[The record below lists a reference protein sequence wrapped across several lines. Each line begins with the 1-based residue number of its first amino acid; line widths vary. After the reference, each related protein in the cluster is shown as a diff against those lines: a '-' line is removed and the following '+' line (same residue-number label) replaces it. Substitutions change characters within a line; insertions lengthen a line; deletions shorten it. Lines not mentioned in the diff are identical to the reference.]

1 MYNFERQKTDDLLVL
16 CLFQNKH
23 ERKESG
29 GDDHLNSIDLLHVL
43 LRVLFVFYS
52 FPGLTTHI
60 SLPINS
66 IRLVLIPQGYV

>member
-29 GDDHLNSIDLLHVL
+29 GDDQLNSIDLLHVL
-43 LRVLFVFYS
+43 LRVLFVF
-52 FPGLTTHI
+52 
-60 SLPINS
+60 
-66 IRLVLIPQGYV
+66 IPYWD